1 MDQSGKSLRVG
12 AWILSIAG
20 LMMLV
25 YASFQYLNIRY
36 KKMKWTP
43 VTGTVVNFI
52 VDPVIGGAAPIIIFE
67 WEGDSLSYTSDQYDS
82 PPKYDLREQ
91 VSMFIDPAAP
101 AVAILDSFQLYR
113 FSLILGILG
122 VLFNLVGFGILFFS
136 KT

>member
-82 PPKYDLREQ
+82 PPKYDIREQ

>member
-1 MDQSGKSLRVG
+1 VDQSGKSLRVG

-52 VDPVIGGAAPIIIFE
+52 FDPVIGGAAPIIIFE

-101 AVAILDSFQLYR
+101 AAAILDSFQLYR